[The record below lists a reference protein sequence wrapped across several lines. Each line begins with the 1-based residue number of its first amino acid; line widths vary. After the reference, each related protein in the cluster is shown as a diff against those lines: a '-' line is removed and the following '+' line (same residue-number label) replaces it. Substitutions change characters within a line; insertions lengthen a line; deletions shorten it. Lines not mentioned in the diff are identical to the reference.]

1 MQKSR
6 NNGDGTGGQVGELG
20 KEENFLFGMV
30 MGFLP
35 AYSVA
40 EGLLIQ
46 KNEFDLKLRLEW

>member
-6 NNGDGTGGQVGELG
+6 NNGDGAGARVGELG